1 MNITTIG
8 TGYVGL
14 VTGVCLSNVG
24 NRVICFDIDRSKID
38 LLNSGK
44 VPIYEPGLQTKLKSS
59 IKSRNLSFTS
69 NPKKSINSSEII
81 MICVGTP
88 SKSNGDTDL
97 KFVNQAA
104 DMIAEYIDSDK
115 IILIKSTV
123 PVGTSEKIKKNINE
137 KIKKRNINCKIDLI
151 FNPEFLKE
159 GKAIND
165 FESPDRIVIGYES
178 TSSLKKVIQMYEPFN
193 LHHDKIITMDIK
205 SSELTKYASN
215 AFLATKISFI
225 NEIANICENVDADI
239 NSVRKGLCSDTR
251 IGYDFMYPGV
261 GFGGSCFPK
270 DLKALSKFSKDRG
283 YQTSIIDSV
292 IEVNDMQRMIFA
304 EKIIKYFEKKSISGH
319 IAIWGLSYKPET
331 DDVRKA
337 PSIDIIKKL
346 LEKNFPVKAYDPVA
360 MKNFNKKINHKKMSF
375 GKNLYDVLE
384 GANALVL
391 LTEWNEFRSPNFSRV
406 KELMNTPVLFDGKN
420 IYNKEN
426 IESLG
431 FECFQVGVRT

>member
-1 MNITTIG
+1 MNITIIG

-14 VTGVCLSNVG
+14 VTGVCLSKVG
-24 NRVICFDIDRSKID
+24 NQVICFDIDEFKINM
-38 LLNSGK
+38 LNSGK
-44 VPIYEPGLQTKLKSS
+44 IPIHEPGLQTKLKSS
-59 IKSRNLSFTS
+59 IESRNLSFTS
-69 NPKKSINSSEII
+69 DPKKSINSSEMI

-88 SKSNGDTDL
+88 SKSNGSSDL
-97 KFVNQAA
+97 KYVHQAA
-104 DMIAEYIDSDK
+104 DMIADYIDSDK

-137 KIKKRNINCKIDLI
+137 KIKKRNIDFKIDLI